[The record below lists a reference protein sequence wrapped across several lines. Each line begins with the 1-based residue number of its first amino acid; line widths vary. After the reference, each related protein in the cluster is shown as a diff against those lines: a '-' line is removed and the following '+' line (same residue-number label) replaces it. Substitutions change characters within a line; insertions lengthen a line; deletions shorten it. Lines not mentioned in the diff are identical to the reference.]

1 MAEGV
6 PTKTAVYAKLVGA
19 RLRGQMSYRTSFAL
33 QCVAQAFGQLT
44 ELAII
49 LVLFNRI
56 SALGGFSVHEVV
68 LMYAIAG
75 TAFGI
80 ADLVAGQLDE
90 LPTQIRTGRFDVILL
105 RPLGT
110 LAQMMTADLH
120 LRKIGRIVAGL
131 VVLVYALG
139 HNDVAWSPWTAL
151 LVVVAPIS
159 GAVIFSS
166 VWVAAN
172 AVCFWLVDGQEM
184 ANAVTYGSNAFTSYP
199 ATVYGP
205 WLRRFFAF
213 VVPGAFVAY
222 YPSLALLDR
231 PDPLGGPALLG
242 WISPLVAVAAATA
255 AGLVW
260 RAAVRHY
267 RGTGS

>member
-1 MAEGV
+1 VAER
-6 PTKTAVYAKLVGA
+6 VYAKLVGA
-19 RLRGQMSYRTSFAL
+19 RLRGQMAYRTSFAL
-33 QCVAQAFGQLT
+33 QCLAQAIAQLT

-49 LVLFNRI
+49 LVLFNRV

-80 ADLVAGQLDE
+80 ADMVAGQLDE
-90 LPTQIRTGRFDVILL
+90 LPTYIRTGTFDVLLL

-110 LAQMMTADLH
+110 LAQMMASDLH
-120 LRKIGRIVAGL
+120 LRKIGRVVGGVAA
-131 VVLVYALG
+131 LVYALS
-139 HNDVAWSPWTAL
+139 HNDIAWSPFTAA
-151 LVVVAPIS
+151 LVVVAPVS
-159 GAVIFSS
+159 GAVIFAA

-172 AVCFWLVDGQEM
+172 SICFWVVDGQEL
-184 ANAVTYGSNAFTSYP
+184 ANTVTYGSNAFTSYP

-213 VVPGAFVAY
+213 VIPGAFVAY
-222 YPSLALLDR
+222 YPGLALLGR

-242 WISPLVAVAAATA
+242 WISPLVAAAAA
-255 AGLVW
+255 VVAGLVW
-260 RAAVRHY
+260 RTAVRHY